1 METAYQP
8 TVSLPSKEQVEKSI
22 DLLLNCLTKIDDA
35 SGEYLLDFDGL
46 KVDDKSWCVWNW
58 PQALA
63 CLALT

>member
-35 SGEYLLDFDGL
+35 SGEF
-46 KVDDKSWCVWNW
+46 C
-58 PQALA
+58 
-63 CLALT
+63 